1 MELLGRLSC
10 IIKKNL
16 TFSTDWKEEMKLREV
31 YQESIRQK
39 FYSMCLLLEFLILE
53 KEVLTW
59 DDLDSELDLYFKPN
73 NRPRMTKLLKEYAER
88 EN

>member
-1 MELLGRLSC
+1 
-10 IIKKNL
+10 
-16 TFSTDWKEEMKLREV
+16 MKLREV
-31 YQESIRQK
+31 YQESIRQE

-53 KEVLTW
+53 KQTLTW

-73 NRPRMTKLLKEYAER
+73 NRPRMTELLKEYAER